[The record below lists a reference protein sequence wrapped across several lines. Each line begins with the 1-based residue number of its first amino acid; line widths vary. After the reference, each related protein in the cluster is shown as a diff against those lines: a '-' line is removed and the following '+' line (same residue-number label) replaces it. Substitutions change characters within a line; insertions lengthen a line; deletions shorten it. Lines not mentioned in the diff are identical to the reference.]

1 MKRTLAVVFTT
12 ILVALLVIPATTALA
27 DQNFHPT
34 LKIPIS
40 LTSEPGDHT
49 LRNGWHMRRHAEGP
63 VNYLIESYMLNGAL
77 PDTRYDICVELPGY
91 EGIYFVVDYVGFD
104 YCIQTDRNGN
114 GQLLARYS
122 PDPFYFPPGGSMT
135 WRWVFISG
143 GTPSGGIMVGGTA
156 AFETDFF
163 TVYFD

>member
-1 MKRTLAVVFTT
+1 MKRTLAIIFTA
-12 ILVALLVIPATTALA
+12 ILVALLVIPAGAALA
-27 DQNFHPT
+27 DQNSHPT

-40 LTSEPGDHT
+40 DIDEQDEHT
-49 LRNGWHMRRHAEGP
+49 LRNGWHMRRHTDGP

-77 PDTRYDICVELPGY
+77 PDTRYDICFEVAALPGY
-91 EGIYFVVDYVGFD
+91 YFVVDWLGFE
-104 YCIQTDRNGN
+104 YCIQTDSNGN
-114 GQLLARYS
+114 GQLLARYA
-122 PDPFYFPPGGSMT
+122 PDPIAFPPGGSMT

-143 GTPSGGIMVGGTA
+143 GTPSGGIMIGGTA